1 MLVSSS
7 TDVANLPNLPP
18 LANNAALALISPY
31 VPHQTLAFH
40 NGRAISQAEFLRDL
54 ARVVPQ
60 LPDAGYAL
68 NLCEDRYY
76 FLLGFCALLVKGAI
90 NLLPPNRQPL
100 TLIELAQDYP
110 GCYCLFDNDQACE
123 LPSINIATMLA
134 GASAAGTEAGTPD
147 MPPDIPLVAAQ
158 QTAAIAFTSGST
170 GKPQANAKC
179 WGTLAATARMLGQ
192 RLGADLAAPTIVG
205 TVPPQHMYGL
215 ETTLFMVLQAGMV
228 MHSDKPFYPVDVQQL
243 LRQIS
248 APIMLVTTPI
258 HLRALVNADLPMPSL
273 AGIISATAPLDPALA
288 LAAEQCFQAP
298 LWEIY
303 GCTEAGS
310 MATRR
315 STQTQQWQLLDG
327 FRLSLT
333 DTGASAAAPHLLAD
347 APIQDQLQLLAD
359 DQFLLCGRNAD
370 MINVAGK
377 RASLANLT
385 LQLLRIEGVADGVI
399 FLPPQA
405 APADSVQG
413 SDAHR
418 ASTQQETRP
427 VALVVSELPEKT
439 ILAALALRID
449 ATFLP
454 RPLRKVAALPRN
466 ETGKLTAA
474 ALHKLWN
481 QLHGQR

>member
-1 MLVSSS
+1 MLVSGS
-7 TDVANLPNLPP
+7 ALPEYPELPT
-18 LANNAALALISPY
+18 LAFNAPIALVSPY
-31 VPHQTLAFH
+31 VPQQTLVIH
-40 NGRAISQAEFLRDL
+40 QGRPITQAEFLRDL
-54 ARVVPQ
+54 QSLAAA
-60 LPDAGYAL
+60 LPEAGFAL

-100 TLIELAQDYP
+100 TLTELAQDYP
-110 GCYCLFDNDQACE
+110 ACYCLFDNDQACD
-123 LPSINIATMLA
+123 LPSINLA
-134 GASAAGTEAGTPD
+134 KLLTGSTSAVADNPVL
-147 MPPDIPLVAAQ
+147 PLIPAQ
-158 QTAAIAFTSGST
+158 QIAAIAFTSGST

-179 WGTLAATARMLGQ
+179 WGTLAATARLLGR
-192 RLGADLAAPTIVG
+192 RLGDGLTAPTIVG

-228 MHSDKPFYPVDVQQL
+228 MHSDKPFYPADVQQL
-243 LRQIS
+243 LAQLA
-248 APIMLVTTPI
+248 APAILVTTPI
-258 HLRALVNADLPMPSL
+258 HLRALVNADLPMPAL

-288 LAAEQCFQAP
+288 RAAEQCFQSP

-315 STQTQQWQLLDG
+315 STQTAEWQLLDG
-327 FRLSLT
+327 FQLSLT
-333 DTGASAAAPHLLAD
+333 DTGACATAPHLQGD
-347 APIQDQLQLLAD
+347 APIQDQLELHTHGR
-359 DQFLLCGRNAD
+359 FLLCGRNAD

-385 LQLLRIEGVADGVI
+385 LQLLRIDGVQDGVI
-399 FLPPQA
+399 FLPPL
-405 APADSVQG
+405 PSV
-413 SDAHR
+413 
-418 ASTQQETRP
+418 TPNQQEARP
-427 VALVVSELPEKT
+427 VALVVSDLPEKM
-439 ILAALALRID
+439 ILAALALRVD

-474 ALHKLWN
+474 ALHQLWN
-481 QLHGQR
+481 QLHDRR

>member
-7 TDVANLPNLPP
+7 AFPEYPALPDLV
-18 LANNAALALISPY
+18 LNASVALISPY
-31 VPHQTLAFH
+31 APQQTLVIH
-40 NGRAISQAEFLRDL
+40 QGRPISQAEFLRDL
-54 ARVVPQ
+54 LQVSAR
-60 LPDAGYAL
+60 LPDAGFAL

-100 TLIELAQDYP
+100 TLTELAQDYP
-110 GCYCLFDNDQACE
+110 GCYCLFDNNQTCD
-123 LPSINIATMLA
+123 LPSINLA
-134 GASAAGTEAGTPD
+134 DVLAN
-147 MPPDIPLVAAQ
+147 AAQ
-158 QTAAIAFTSGST
+158 PTSDQPVLPLIPAQQIAAIAFTSGST

-192 RLGADLAAPTIVG
+192 RLGADLDAPTIVG

-228 MHSDKPFYPVDVQQL
+228 MHSDKPFYPADVQQL
-243 LRQIS
+243 LAQLT
-248 APIMLVTTPI
+248 APVILVTTPI
-258 HLRALVNADLPMPSL
+258 HLRALVNADLPMPAL
-273 AGIISATAPLDPALA
+273 AGIISATAPLDPTLA
-288 LAAEQCFQAP
+288 QAAELCFQSP

-315 STQTQQWQLLDG
+315 STQTAQWQLLDG
-327 FRLSLT
+327 FQLSLT
-333 DTGASAAAPHLLAD
+333 DTDTYVSAPHLQGD
-347 APIQDQLQLLAD
+347 APIQDKLELHVD
-359 DQFLLCGRNAD
+359 GTFLLCGRNAD

-385 LQLLRIEGVADGVI
+385 LQLLRIEGVQDGVI
-399 FLPPQA
+399 FLPPQSSQPEA
-405 APADSVQG
+405 
-413 SDAHR
+413 
-418 ASTQQETRP
+418 RP
-427 VALVVSELPEKT
+427 VALVVSDLPEKM
-439 ILAALALRID
+439 ILAALALRVD

-474 ALHKLWN
+474 ALHQLWN
-481 QLHGQR
+481 QLHDRR

>member
-1 MLVSSS
+1 MLVSGS
-7 TDVANLPNLPP
+7 ALPEYPALP
-18 LANNAALALISPY
+18 ALAFNAPIALVSPY
-31 VPHQTLAFH
+31 VPQQTLVIH
-40 NGRAISQAEFLRDL
+40 QGRPITQAEFLRDL
-54 ARVVPQ
+54 QSLAAA
-60 LPDAGYAL
+60 LPEAGFAL

-100 TLIELAQDYP
+100 TLTELAQDYP
-110 GCYCLFDNDQACE
+110 GCYCLFDNDQACD
-123 LPSINIATMLA
+123 LPSINIANLLT
-134 GASAAGTEAGTPD
+134 GATLPSGDNPALPL
-147 MPPDIPLVAAQ
+147 IPAQ
-158 QTAAIAFTSGST
+158 QIAAIAFTSGST

-192 RLGADLAAPTIVG
+192 RLGVGLTAPTIVG

-215 ETTLFMVLQAGMV
+215 ETTLLMVLQAGMV
-228 MHSDKPFYPVDVQQL
+228 MHSDKPFYPADVQQL
-243 LRQIS
+243 LAQLA
-248 APIMLVTTPI
+248 APAILVTTPI
-258 HLRALVNADLPMPSL
+258 HLRALVNSDLPMPAL

-288 LAAEQCFQAP
+288 QAAEQCFHTS

-315 STQTQQWQLLDG
+315 STQTAEWQLLDG
-327 FRLSLT
+327 FQLSLT
-333 DTGASAAAPHLLAD
+333 DTGACATAPHLQGD
-347 APIQDQLQLLAD
+347 APIQDKLELQAD
-359 DQFLLCGRNAD
+359 GRFLLCGRNAD

-385 LQLLRIEGVADGVI
+385 LQLLRIEGVRDGVI
-399 FLPPQA
+399 FLPPQSSQA
-405 APADSVQG
+405 EA
-413 SDAHR
+413 
-418 ASTQQETRP
+418 RP
-427 VALVVSELPEKT
+427 VALVVSDLPEKT
-439 ILAALALRID
+439 ILAALALRVD

-474 ALHKLWN
+474 ALHQLWN
-481 QLHGQR
+481 QLHDRR

>member
-1 MLVSSS
+1 MLVSGS
-7 TDVANLPNLPP
+7 ALPECSELATLP
-18 LANNAALALISPY
+18 ALALNAPVALIAPY
-31 VPHQTLAFH
+31 VPQQTLVIH
-40 NGRAISQAEFLRDL
+40 RGRPISQAGFLRDL
-54 ARVVPQ
+54 QIVSAG
-60 LPDAGYAL
+60 LPDADFAL

-100 TLIELAQDYP
+100 TLTELAQDYP
-110 GCYCLFDNDQACE
+110 GCYCLFDKDQPCD
-123 LPSINIATMLA
+123 LPSINLA
-134 GASAAGTEAGTPD
+134 ELLSKSAAEAINTPTL
-147 MPPDIPLVAAQ
+147 PLIPAQ
-158 QTAAIAFTSGST
+158 QIAAIAFTSGST

-179 WGTLAATARMLGQ
+179 WGTLAATARLLGQ
-192 RLGADLAAPTIVG
+192 RLGADLVAPTIVG

-228 MHSDKPFYPVDVQQL
+228 MHSDKPFYPADVQQL
-243 LRQIS
+243 LQQLSHPVI
-248 APIMLVTTPI
+248 LVTTPI
-258 HLRALVNADLPMPSL
+258 HLRALVNADLPMPTL
-273 AGIISATAPLDPALA
+273 AGIISATAPLDPSLA
-288 LAAEQCFQAP
+288 QAAEQCFQAP

-315 STQTQQWQLLDG
+315 STQTAHWQLLAG
-327 FRLSLT
+327 FHLALT
-333 DTGASAAAPHLLAD
+333 DAGACATAPHLQVD
-347 APIQDQLQLLAD
+347 APIQDQLELHPD
-359 DQFLLCGRNAD
+359 GTFLLCGRNAD

-385 LQLLRIEGVADGVI
+385 LQLLRIDGVLDGVV
-399 FLPPQA
+399 FLPPPSSQA
-405 APADSVQG
+405 AN
-413 SDAHR
+413 
-418 ASTQQETRP
+418 TQQEARP

-439 ILAALALRID
+439 ILAALAQRVD

-474 ALHKLWN
+474 ALHQLWN
-481 QLHGQR
+481 QLHDQR

>member
-1 MLVSSS
+1 MLASSS
-7 TDVANLPNLPP
+7 AAFSENPALPALT
-18 LANNAALALISPY
+18 LNAPVALISPY
-31 VPHQTLAFH
+31 APQQTLVIH
-40 NGRAISQAEFLRDL
+40 QGRPISQAEFLRDL
-54 ARVVPQ
+54 QRVSAR
-60 LPDAGYAL
+60 LPDAGFAL

-76 FLLGFCALLVKGAI
+76 FLLGFCALLVKKAI

-100 TLIELAQDYP
+100 TLTELAQDYP
-110 GCYCLFDNDQACE
+110 GCYCLFDNTQACD
-123 LPSINIATMLA
+123 LPSINLA
-134 GASAAGTEAGTPD
+134 PLLTGAPLPVDESPVL
-147 MPPDIPLVAAQ
+147 PLIPAQ
-158 QTAAIAFTSGST
+158 QIAAIAFTSGST

-192 RLGADLAAPTIVG
+192 RLGAGLTAPTIVG

-228 MHSDKPFYPVDVQQL
+228 MHSDKPFFPADVQQL
-243 LRQIS
+243 LTQLA
-248 APIMLVTTPI
+248 APVILVTTPI
-258 HLRALVNADLPMPSL
+258 HLRALVNADLPMPAL

-288 LAAEQCFQAP
+288 QAAEQCFQAP

-315 STQTQQWQLLDG
+315 STQTAQWQLLDG
-327 FRLSLT
+327 FQLALT
-333 DTGASAAAPHLLAD
+333 DTGACASAPHLQGE
-347 APIQDQLQLLAD
+347 APIQDQLELHAD
-359 DQFLLCGRNAD
+359 GTFLLCGRNAD

-385 LQLLRIEGVADGVI
+385 LQLLRIEGVQDGVI
-399 FLPPQA
+399 FLPPQSSQPEA
-405 APADSVQG
+405 
-413 SDAHR
+413 
-418 ASTQQETRP
+418 RP
-427 VALVVSELPEKT
+427 VALVVSDLPEKT
-439 ILAALALRID
+439 LLAALALRVD

-474 ALHKLWN
+474 ALHQLWN
-481 QLHGQR
+481 QLHDRR